1 MSRASRFIGACLRYG
16 DVFTAAS
23 VTGTQC
29 PCMISRDANNPTYSP
44 DWHINNPAP
53 GDEDC
58 NGSGLI
64 DTTSTTI
71 NLKGFL
77 YPAAL
82 LGTSQVPEDIKS
94 VIGEI
99 TNADLI
105 VYGQVNTDTLAFY
118 DLSGLTEYDDTI
130 TFDSVTYVD
139 RKTFDLKIQNRIAQ
153 VSLFK
158 RKS

>member
-1 MSRASRFIGACLRYG
+1 MSRASRFIGACIRYG
-16 DVFTAAS
+16 DVFTATS

-44 DWHINNPAP
+44 AWHVNNPDA
-53 GDEDC
+53 DDC
-58 NGSGLI
+58 SGSGLI

-77 YPAAL
+77 YPTAL
-82 LGTSQVPEDIKS
+82 LGTSQVPDTIKS
-94 VIGEI
+94 VIGE
-99 TNADLI
+99 TANTDLI

-118 DLSGLTEYDDTI
+118 DMSGLTEYDDTI

-139 RKTFDLKIQNRIAQ
+139 RKTFELKIQSTIAQ